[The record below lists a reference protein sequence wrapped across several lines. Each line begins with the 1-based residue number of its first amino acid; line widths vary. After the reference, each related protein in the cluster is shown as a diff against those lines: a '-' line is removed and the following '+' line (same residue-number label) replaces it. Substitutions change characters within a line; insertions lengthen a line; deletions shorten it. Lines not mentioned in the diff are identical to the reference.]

1 MDSRL
6 QCSRATRGA
15 LRTEYE
21 DDDEGAEAIHQPVPP
36 DRAHAPPHHAVADE
50 ELTIVRH
57 GCVNYRSKRDG
68 DFGVG
73 DLTHVDTEGDGH
85 HP

>member
-1 MDSRL
+1 MTSTL
-6 QCSRATRGA
+6 QRSHATRSA
-15 LRTEYE
+15 LRAEYE
-21 DDDEGAEAIHQPVPP
+21 DNEEGAEVVHGPVPP
-36 DRAHAPPHHAVADE
+36 DCAHAPPHDAVADE

-57 GCVNYRSKRDG
+57 GCVNYCSKSDG